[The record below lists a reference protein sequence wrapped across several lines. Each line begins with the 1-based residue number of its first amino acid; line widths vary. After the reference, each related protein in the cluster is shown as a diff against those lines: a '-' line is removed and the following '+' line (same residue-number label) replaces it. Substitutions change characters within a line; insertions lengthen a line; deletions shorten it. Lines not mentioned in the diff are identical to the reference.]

1 MQHSKDNFI
10 FGLRPVIE
18 AIESGKEIEK
28 VFIQTNLTSLVA
40 KDLQRLLRER
50 NILFQYVPLEKLKR
64 ITSKNHQ
71 GVVAYVSEIAY
82 QKIED
87 ILPFLFEKG
96 KIPLLLVL
104 DEITDVRNM
113 GAIVRTAECAGA
125 DAVIIP
131 QKGSA
136 LINAEGMKASAG
148 ALNIL
153 PVCRE
158 KNLAET
164 LDFLQTSGV
173 QVLACDEKAETSYT
187 AIDLNAP
194 TAFIMGSEGK
204 GISGELLR
212 LADKQIKIPLMG
224 KIESLNVSVTSGI
237 VLFEALRQRTIN
249 AGKK

>member
-1 MQHSKDNFI
+1 M
-10 FGLRPVIE
+10 IE
-18 AIESGKEIEK
+18 AIESGKEFEK
-28 VFIQTNLTSLVA
+28 VFLQTNLTSPVA
-40 KDLQRLLRER
+40 KELQRMLRDN
-50 NILFQYVPLEKLKR
+50 NILYQYVPLEKLRR
-64 ITSKNHQ
+64 ITPKNHQ
-71 GVVAYVSEIAY
+71 GVVAYVSEIKY

-96 KIPLLLVL
+96 KTPLILLL

-113 GAIVRTAECAGA
+113 GAIVRSAECAGA
-125 DAVIIP
+125 DAVVIP

-158 KNLAET
+158 KNLTET
-164 LDFLQTSGV
+164 VHFLQSSGV
-173 QVLACDEKAETSYT
+173 QVLACDEKADISY
-187 AIDLNAP
+187 ADVDLSIP

-212 LADKQIKIPLMG
+212 LSDKQVKIPLMG
-224 KIESLNVSVTSGI
+224 KIDSLNVSVSAGI
-237 VLFEALRQRTIN
+237 VLFEALRQRLVN
-249 AGKK
+249 ANAK

>member
-1 MQHSKDNFI
+1 MQHPKDNFI

-40 KDLQRLLRER
+40 KDLQRLLREN

-64 ITSKNHQ
+64 ITPKNHQ
-71 GVVAYVSEIAY
+71 GVVAYVSEITY

-87 ILPFLFEKG
+87 ILPFLFEQG
-96 KIPLLLVL
+96 KIPLLLIL

-113 GAIVRTAECAGA
+113 GAIVRSAECAGA

-158 KNLAET
+158 KGLAET
-164 LDFLQTSGV
+164 IHFLQTSGV
-173 QVLACDEKAETSYT
+173 QVLACTEKAENAYTS
-187 AIDLNAP
+187 LNLTVP

-204 GISGELLR
+204 GISAELLH
-212 LADKQIKIPLMG
+212 LSDKQVKIPLMG
-224 KIESLNVSVTSGI
+224 KIDSLNVSVASGI
-237 VLFEALRQRTIN
+237 VLFEALRQRGVN
-249 AGKK
+249 ASVK

>member
-1 MQHSKDNFI
+1 MQHPKDNFI

-28 VFIQTNLTSLVA
+28 VFLQTNLTSAVA
-40 KDLQRLLRER
+40 KDLQRLLREN
-50 NILFQYVPLEKLKR
+50 NILVQYVPLEKLKR
-64 ITSKNHQ
+64 ITPKNHQ

-82 QKIED
+82 QKVED
-87 ILPFLFEKG
+87 ILPFLFENG
-96 KIPLLLVL
+96 KIPLLLIL

-113 GAIVRTAECAGA
+113 GAIARTAECAGA

-148 ALNIL
+148 ALNII

-158 KNLAET
+158 KSLAET
-164 LDFLQTSGV
+164 VAFLQSSGV
-173 QVLACDEKAETSYT
+173 QVLACDEKSDTSY
-187 AIDLNAP
+187 ADMDLTAP
-194 TAFIMGSEGK
+194 TAFIMGSEGN

-212 LADKQIKIPLMG
+212 MCDKRVKIPLMG
-224 KIESLNVSVTSGI
+224 KIDSLNVSVSAGV
-237 VLFEALRQRTIN
+237 VLFEALRQRILN
-249 AGKK
+249 AK

>member
-28 VFIQTNLTSLVA
+28 VFLQTNLTSAVA
-40 KDLQRLLRER
+40 KDLQRLLREN
-50 NILFQYVPLEKLKR
+50 NILFQYVPLERLKR
-64 ITSKNHQ
+64 ITPKNHQ
-71 GVVAYVSEIAY
+71 GVVAYVSEITY

-87 ILPFLFEKG
+87 ILPFLFESG
-96 KIPLLLVL
+96 KIPLLLIL

-113 GAIVRTAECAGA
+113 GALARTAECAGA
-125 DAVIIP
+125 QAVIIP

-148 ALNIL
+148 ALNII

-158 KNLAET
+158 KSLAET
-164 LDFLQTSGV
+164 VGFLQSSGV
-173 QVLACDEKAETSYT
+173 QVLACDEKSDIAYT
-187 AIDLNAP
+187 DIDLAAP

-204 GISGELLR
+204 GISGDLLR
-212 LADKQIKIPLMG
+212 VCDKKIKIPLTG
-224 KIESLNVSVTSGI
+224 KIESLNVSVSAGV
-237 VLFEALRQRTIN
+237 VLFEALRQRTAN
-249 AGKK
+249 ADLK

>member
-1 MQHSKDNFI
+1 MQYPKDNFI
-10 FGLRPVIE
+10 FGLHPVIE
-18 AIESGKEIEK
+18 AIQSGKEIEK
-28 VFIQTNLTSLVA
+28 VFLQTNLTSAVA
-40 KDLQRLLRER
+40 KELQRLLREN
-50 NILFQYVPLEKLKR
+50 NILFQYVPLEKLRR
-64 ITSKNHQ
+64 ITPKNHQ
-71 GVVAYVSEIAY
+71 GVVAYVSEITY

-96 KIPLLLVL
+96 KIPLLLIL

-125 DAVIIP
+125 DAVVIP

-158 KNLAET
+158 KSLAEAVR
-164 LDFLQTSGV
+164 FMQESGV
-173 QVLACDEKAETSYT
+173 QVIGCTEKAESSYT
-187 AIDLNAP
+187 SIDLTIP
-194 TAFIMGSEGK
+194 TAFILGSEGK

-212 LADKQIKIPLMG
+212 LCDKQAKIPLIG
-224 KIESLNVSVTSGI
+224 KIESLNVSVTAGI
-237 VLFEALRQRTIN
+237 VLFESLRQRTAN
-249 AGKK
+249 APVK

>member
-1 MQHSKDNFI
+1 MQHSNDNFI

-18 AIESGKEIEK
+18 AIESGKEFEK
-28 VFIQTNLTSLVA
+28 VFLQTNLTSPVA
-40 KDLQRLLRER
+40 KDLQRMLREN
-50 NILFQYVPLEKLKR
+50 NILYQYVPLEKLRR
-64 ITSKNHQ
+64 ITPKNHQ
-71 GVVAYVSEIAY
+71 GVVAYVSEIKY

-96 KIPLLLVL
+96 KTPLILLL

-113 GAIVRTAECAGA
+113 GAIVRSAECAGA
-125 DAVIIP
+125 DAVVIP

-158 KNLAET
+158 KNLSET
-164 LDFLQTSGV
+164 IHFMQSSGV
-173 QVLACDEKAETSYT
+173 QVIACTEKAEETYT
-187 AIDLNAP
+187 DVDMTVP

-204 GISGELLR
+204 GISSELLR
-212 LADKQIKIPLMG
+212 LSDKQVKIPLMG

-237 VLFEALRQRTIN
+237 VLFEALRQRMVN
-249 AGKK
+249 AKAK

>member
-1 MQHSKDNFI
+1 MQYPKDNFI

-28 VFIQTNLTSLVA
+28 VFLQTNLTSPVA
-40 KDLQRLLRER
+40 KELQRLLREN
-50 NILFQYVPLEKLKR
+50 NILYQYVPLEKLRR
-64 ITSKNHQ
+64 ITPKNHQ

-87 ILPFLFEKG
+87 ILPFLFEQG
-96 KIPLLLVL
+96 KIPLILIL

-125 DAVIIP
+125 NAVVIP

-158 KNLAET
+158 KNLTET
-164 LDFLQTSGV
+164 VYFLRASGV
-173 QVLACDEKAETSYT
+173 QVLACTEKAEVSYT
-187 AIDLNAP
+187 TVDLSTP
-194 TAFIMGSEGK
+194 TAFILGSEGK
-204 GISGELLR
+204 GISSELLR
-212 LADKQIKIPLMG
+212 ISDKQVKIPLMG
-224 KIESLNVSVTSGI
+224 KIDSLNVSVTAGI
-237 VLFEALRQRTIN
+237 VLFEALRQRIL
-249 AGKK
+249 K

>member
-1 MQHSKDNFI
+1 MQYPKDNFI

-18 AIESGKEIEK
+18 AIESGKEFEK
-28 VFIQTNLTSLVA
+28 VFLQTNLTSPVA
-40 KDLQRLLRER
+40 RELQRLLREN
-50 NILFQYVPLEKLKR
+50 NILYQYVPLEKLRR
-64 ITSKNHQ
+64 ITPKNHQ

-96 KIPLLLVL
+96 KIPLILIL

-125 DAVIIP
+125 DAVVIP

-158 KNLAET
+158 KSLVDT
-164 LDFLQTSGV
+164 LHFMQFSGV

-187 AIDLNAP
+187 DVDLTVP
-194 TAFIMGSEGK
+194 TAFILGSEGK

-212 LADKQIKIPLMG
+212 LSDKQVKIPLLG
-224 KIESLNVSVTSGI
+224 KIDSLNVSVSAGI
-237 VLFEALRQRTIN
+237 VLFESLRQRMAN
-249 AGKK
+249 VANK

>member
-1 MQHSKDNFI
+1 MNRSTDNFI

-28 VFIQTNLTSLVA
+28 VFLQTNLTSPVA
-40 KDLQRLLRER
+40 KDLQRLLREN

-64 ITSKNHQ
+64 ITGKNHQ
-71 GVVAYVSEIAY
+71 GVIAYISEIAY

-96 KIPLLLVL
+96 KNPLLLIL

-113 GAIVRTAECAGA
+113 GAIVRSAECAGA
-125 DAVIIP
+125 DAVVIP

-164 LDFLQTSGV
+164 IHFMQSSGV
-173 QVLACDEKAETSYT
+173 QVLACTEKAETSYT
-187 AIDLNAP
+187 TVDLTAP

-204 GISGELLR
+204 GISAELLR
-212 LADKQIKIPLMG
+212 LADKQVKIPLMG
-224 KIESLNVSVTSGI
+224 KIDSLNVSVSAGI
-237 VLFEALRQRTIN
+237 VLFEALRQRTTNI
-249 AGKK
+249 AAK

>member
-1 MQHSKDNFI
+1 MQHTQDNFI

-28 VFIQTNLTSLVA
+28 VFLQTNLTSAVA
-40 KDLQRLLRER
+40 KDLQRLLREH

-64 ITSKNHQ
+64 ITTKNHQ
-71 GVVAYVSEIAY
+71 GVVAYVSEIKY

-87 ILPFLFEKG
+87 ILPFLFEQG
-96 KIPLLLVL
+96 KIPLLLIL

-125 DAVIIP
+125 NAVIIP

-158 KNLAET
+158 KSLTEAIH
-164 LDFLQTSGV
+164 FMQTSGV
-173 QVLACDEKAETSYT
+173 RIFACNEKAETSYT
-187 AIDLNAP
+187 GVDLTVP
-194 TAFIMGSEGK
+194 TAFILGSEGK
-204 GISGELLR
+204 GISSELLR
-212 LADKQIKIPLMG
+212 LCDKEIKIPLMG
-224 KIESLNVSVTSGI
+224 KIDSLNVSVSAGI
-237 VLFEALRQRTIN
+237 ALFEALRQRTAN
-249 AGKK
+249 TVTL

>member
-1 MQHSKDNFI
+1 MQNPKDNFI

-28 VFIQTNLTSLVA
+28 VFLQTNLTSAVA
-40 KDLQRLLRER
+40 KDLQRLLREN

-71 GVVAYVSEIAY
+71 GVVAYVSEIKY

-96 KIPLLLVL
+96 KTPLILLL

-113 GAIVRTAECAGA
+113 GALVRTAECAGA
-125 DAVIIP
+125 DAVVIP
-131 QKGSA
+131 RKGSA

-158 KNLAET
+158 NSLAET
-164 LDFLQTSGV
+164 VDFLQASGV
-173 QVLACDEKAETSYT
+173 QVLACDEKADIPYT
-187 AIDLNAP
+187 DIDLSIP

-204 GISGELLR
+204 GISSELLGMC
-212 LADKQIKIPLMG
+212 DKQVKIPLMG
-224 KIESLNVSVTSGI
+224 KIESLNVSVSAGV
-237 VLFEALRQRTIN
+237 VLFEALRQRMVN
-249 AGKK
+249 AK

>member
-1 MQHSKDNFI
+1 MQHPKDNFI

-28 VFIQTNLTSLVA
+28 VFLQTNLTSAVA
-40 KDLQRLLRER
+40 KDLQRLIREN
-50 NILFQYVPLEKLKR
+50 NIQFQYVPLEKLRR
-64 ITSKNHQ
+64 ITPKNHQ
-71 GVVAYVSEIAY
+71 GVVAYVSEIVY

-87 ILPFLFEKG
+87 ILPFLFENG
-96 KIPLLLVL
+96 KIPLILVL

-113 GAIVRTAECAGA
+113 GAIARAAECAGA
-125 DAVIIP
+125 DAMVIP

-158 KNLAET
+158 KSLADT
-164 LDFLQTSGV
+164 VHFLQTSGV
-173 QVLACDEKAETSYT
+173 QVLACTEKAETSY
-187 AIDLNAP
+187 ANMDLTVP

-204 GISGELLR
+204 GISAELLR
-212 LADKQIKIPLMG
+212 LCDKQMKIPLMG
-224 KIESLNVSVTSGI
+224 KIDSLNVSVAAGI
-237 VLFEALRQRTIN
+237 VLFEALRQRTVN
-249 AGKK
+249 ASCK

>member
-1 MQHSKDNFI
+1 MQQSKDNFI

-28 VFIQTNLTSLVA
+28 VFIQTNLTSAVA
-40 KDLQRLLRER
+40 KDLQRLIREN
-50 NILFQYVPLEKLKR
+50 NIQYQYVPLEKLKR

-96 KIPLLLVL
+96 KIPLILIL

-113 GAIVRTAECAGA
+113 GALARTAECAGA
-125 DAVIIP
+125 DAIIIP

-158 KNLAET
+158 KNLADT
-164 LDFLQTSGV
+164 IHFLQTSGV
-173 QVLACDEKAETSYT
+173 QILACDEKAETAYT
-187 AIDLNAP
+187 EIDLTTP

-212 LADKQIKIPLMG
+212 LSDKKVKIPLIG
-224 KIESLNVSVTSGI
+224 KIESLNVSVSAGV
-237 VLFEALRQRTIN
+237 VLFEALRQRMVN
-249 AGKK
+249 AK

>member
-1 MQHSKDNFI
+1 MQYPKDNFI

-18 AIESGKEIEK
+18 AIESGKEFEK
-28 VFIQTNLTSLVA
+28 VFLQTNLTSPVA
-40 KDLQRLLRER
+40 KELQRLLREN
-50 NILFQYVPLEKLKR
+50 NILYQYVPLEKLRR
-64 ITSKNHQ
+64 ITPKNHQ

-82 QKIED
+82 HKIED

-96 KIPLLLVL
+96 KNPLILIL

-125 DAVIIP
+125 DAVVIP

-158 KNLAET
+158 KNLVDT
-164 LDFLQTSGV
+164 VHFMQSSGV
-173 QVLACDEKAETSYT
+173 QVLACDEKAELSYT
-187 AIDLNAP
+187 RVDLTVP
-194 TAFIMGSEGK
+194 TAFILGSEGK
-204 GISGELLR
+204 GISSELLR
-212 LADKQIKIPLMG
+212 LSDKQVKIPLLG
-224 KIESLNVSVTSGI
+224 KIDSLNVSVSAGI
-237 VLFEALRQRTIN
+237 VLFESLRQRMVNVTD
-249 AGKK
+249 K

>member
-1 MQHSKDNFI
+1 MQHPKDNFI

-28 VFIQTNLTSLVA
+28 AFLQTNLTSIVA
-40 KDLQRLLRER
+40 KELQRLLREN
-50 NILFQYVPLEKLKR
+50 NIPFQYVPLEKLKR

-71 GVVAYVSEIAY
+71 GVVAYISEIAY

-96 KIPLLLVL
+96 KIPLFLIL

-136 LINAEGMKASAG
+136 LINAEGMKTSAG

-158 KNLAET
+158 KSLAET
-164 LDFLQTSGV
+164 IHFMQESGV
-173 QVLACDEKAETSYT
+173 QVLACTEKAETPYT
-187 AIDLNAP
+187 DVDLTAP

-204 GISGELLR
+204 GISGELLF

-224 KIESLNVSVTSGI
+224 KIESLNVSVTAGI
-237 VLFEALRQRTIN
+237 MLFEALRQRTAN
-249 AGKK
+249 APAK